1 MSDIAITNQ
10 LPPRAT
16 TSTRRSRKW
25 STLGGRCTST
35 STTMIPTKDSDVNE
49 NSSKS
54 NGHHRHSTSLFR
66 KASTIS
72 RATDTGVTS
81 DENPNQ
87 ALKKSRSLMNVLR
100 SKLNSPAV
108 MRRFRSKSRESTKQT
123 VTEINGHSTND
134 QQEVK
139 QSNDEQITTPT
150 TARKSRKRDPSPMR
164 RLANRISQLTKH
176 QRTTSNERQKKSPTK
191 SITNDSHEETRKP
204 PSPIHKKDE
213 VDHINACYDEIR
225 AKYYNNNNNNN
236 INKRNIINDDTHNRS
251 LSTISM
257 NGSLRS
263 NDFRTNTQH
272 ITSATIVPDDPLL
285 QACKKTNMKLNC
297 LLSGYT
303 LTTSFAN
310 HEKTFGQN
318 DLFKFNHYYDVG
330 KKKYDWNF
338 TNTNS
343 RLFSNMRTRPIS
355 KSIDSFR
362 SSSIKENEVSTA
374 WEKNHIVDNDRLA
387 QKHEDVPR
395 ILPDN
400 NEPVIHK
407 DNDLNKSNIDVVPS
421 VPIDNETFVQTN
433 SIDFNENK
441 IISNGKILDDHDEK
455 FEQNFL
461 RAVDRALGVINQDKN
476 AVVEPVHDISK
487 QEDDASHMDLI
498 QITERALSSFYNLPD
513 FTDDDKQIH
522 KPATN
527 GIEVTDFELN
537 EPLSAEQSTKNID
550 EEPTTNGIE
559 VTDFEFNEPL
569 STEQSTKNIDENR
582 INEPIANGI
591 EVTDFELDEPL
602 STEQSTKNIEEN
614 RINGPT
620 TNGIEVTDFELDEPL
635 STEQSTKNIDENR
648 INEPTTNGVE
658 VTDFELN
665 EPLNTEQ
672 STANIDEN
680 RINEPTTN
688 GIEVTDFELDEPLST
703 DQSTIIIDENQ
714 KEINDN
720 DVLIDNDI
728 SSIVNELI
736 EKTEELLNEECKVSS
751 IPD

>member
-123 VTEINGHSTND
+123 VTEVNGHSTND

-272 ITSATIVPDDPLL
+272 ITSATVVPDDPLL

-338 TNTNS
+338 TNANS

-407 DNDLNKSNIDVVPS
+407 DNDLNKSNIDVLPS

-441 IISNGKILDDHDEK
+441 IISNGKILNDHDEK

-487 QEDDASHMDLI
+487 EEDDASHMDLI

-550 EEPTTNGIE
+550 ENKIHEPTTNGIE
-559 VTDFEFNEPL
+559 VTDFELN
-569 STEQSTKNIDENR
+569 
-582 INEPIANGI
+582 
-591 EVTDFELDEPL
+591 
-602 STEQSTKNIEEN
+602 
-614 RINGPT
+614 
-620 TNGIEVTDFELDEPL
+620 EPL

-658 VTDFELN
+658 VTDFE
-665 EPLNTEQ
+665 
-672 STANIDEN
+672 
-680 RINEPTTN
+680 
-688 GIEVTDFELDEPLST
+688 FDEPLST

-751 IPD
+751 IAD